1 MPPPPPPSRVSAG
14 ALLDLAGLQDLA
26 DAAPV
31 LAGIAAGCDLGFR
44 VRLELD
50 QQTDAETRRRLNEK
64 LGEVSPDLEVN

>member
-1 MPPPPPPSRVSAG
+1 M
-14 ALLDLAGLQDLA
+14 
-26 DAAPV
+26 